1 MVRDSYQREG
11 KAGLAGAMEM
21 KMAEEGS
28 AGPCDHCM
36 QEVSISVGR
45 GKEKL
50 K

>member
-1 MVRDSYQREG
+1 MRDECQREG
-11 KAGLAGAMEM
+11 KAGLAGTMEM
-21 KMAEEGS
+21 KMADEGS

-36 QEVSISVGR
+36 QEISISVGR